1 MYDAAQNNSA
11 FKKPATT
18 STFSITTRQVP
29 SQYRYQFYADFGV
42 SEAGPWGIV
51 CLNGTEL
58 SVGWLPADEPHRPS
72 RSNTVRGTT

>member
-1 MYDAAQNNSA
+1 MSDAAQNISA
-11 FKKPATT
+11 LNKPVTT

-29 SQYRYQFYADFGV
+29 MQYRYQFYADFGV

-58 SVGWLPADEPHRPS
+58 SVGWLPTDEPHRPS
-72 RSNTVRGTT
+72 QSNKVRGTT